1 MSKILGL
8 DLGTNSIGWA
18 IRETNKDGCQIID
31 TNVIVFPQGVGEE
44 KGVEFS
50 LATERT
56 KHRAS
61 RKLYRRRKQRK
72 TDLLQLL
79 IENGFCPLNID
90 ELLIWSVYK
99 KGQEMKYPTENY
111 EFSEWLK
118 INPYE
123 VRAKAVN
130 SIVSKLEL
138 GRALYQMCQRRGFK
152 SGRKDADAGED
163 LKQFKIEQELLE
175 KNGFKTLGE
184 YYYDLLNKNEK
195 VRKTK
200 FSADDQKVNSSRI
213 SYVQEFNFLMKR
225 QNIEKKLSDKF
236 FDAIFFQRPLKS
248 QKGSVGKCTLEKT
261 KSRCAVSHPLF
272 EEFRMFQYLNS
283 IKVKERN
290 SDKQIF
296 LSELPEYYKIAED
309 KFYRVSAKN
318 FKFIDISKSIN
329 NLAKKNNLYFEF
341 NYNDKYPIV
350 GSPTIS
356 KLIEVFDANDWKDCK
371 TVITSKYKKKDNK
384 TVDDLVDE
392 LWHTLFFAGDF
403 VNDTTSNK
411 VKSFIRDRFS
421 ISEEKVDYYE
431 NINLKQGYSSLS
443 KKAIVKILP
452 FLEEKI
458 IYSYAVFFANIDAII
473 GKEKWNTNKKFIQ
486 DKIVDI
492 ISGYKDET
500 LKIDIVN
507 GLVGDFIKKYDN
519 SNYDYTLDETD
530 KKEVLE
536 KIKIFYGKY
545 LWDKMPDDEK
555 EALQKEIE
563 ITYQKQL
570 QKRRIGGYYLSK
582 PRIDEIIKGFL
593 IQEYKVSQEQAD
605 KLYHPSAM
613 DAYPQSEDGFLGLPF
628 TSSIKNPMAM
638 RTLFYLRKL
647 VNTLL
652 KENKIDSDTEII
664 IELARELN
672 DKNKRLAIERWQRER
687 ETENKKFR
695 EKLEEFA
702 KDTNSKVTETD
713 VIKYRLCLE
722 QNNKCLYTNET
733 ISCEKLLGSNPQFD
747 IEHTFPRSK
756 SFDNSLV
763 NKTLADKSFN
773 QIKGNQI
780 PQDLDDKYKQNFIN
794 NTKHW
799 KDTIE
804 GLEEKI
810 EQQKYFSKVSS
821 TVEQKNKSIQLK
833 HYYKLE
839 LDYWKQKLYRF
850 TATEIKP
857 NFKNSQLVDT
867 GIITKYSELFLK
879 SLFQRVFPAKGTMV
893 ADVRKSWG
901 LEAKDRNYH
910 YHHAI
915 DAVVLSC
922 MDKSIRDSLAEAFKE
937 SEENRYSDKFKVK
950 KPWKTFTEDVN
961 QLKENIIVVH
971 NHKSNIDKQTV
982 KKLRN
987 RKVLQP
993 KVDYKKNE
1001 EGSFVLDEKG
1011 KKIVE
1016 KYYYQKDENGKL
1028 IPQEGNKISESET
1041 RNKKE
1046 GVDYF
1051 KVEKE
1056 NYINFYEYVR
1066 NSKNEIVYKRE
1077 YLYEKGQGIR
1087 ASLHKDTFY
1096 GAIERQNE
1104 KNEKEIWFVIRK
1116 PVTNNFSDAEV
1127 NTIVDEGIKSRI
1139 LKHGLKNIKTEEGW
1153 ILLPSEKD
1161 EKGEEIKEMLIKK
1174 IRVKTRN
1181 TDLPKI
1187 KAQSHKT
1194 QGKRKEYKESY
1205 YATLENIFAMA
1216 IYEVVND
1223 KGKTVRAFKTISA
1236 FDLAKHNQG
1245 NSKLEMP
1252 VEENILKNKGKKSEI
1267 LIPLSRVLKVN
1278 QMAIFYENNPE
1289 ELKTI
1294 SKQDVSKRLFK
1305 ITQFESEG
1313 NYARI
1318 QFRHHAQGGADKD
1331 LKKESSLDFEKSA
1344 QKLRIS
1350 LSNIKAIYEHI
1361 DFEITTSGEIKFK
1374 F

>member
-18 IRETNKDGCQIID
+18 VRDTDKEGNQIID

-50 LATERT
+50 LASERT
-56 KHRAS
+56 KHRSS

-72 TDLLQLL
+72 TDLLNLL
-79 IENGFCPLNID
+79 IENGFCPLTVD
-90 ELLIWSVYK
+90 ELLIWSDYK
-99 KGQEMKYPTENY
+99 KGREMKYPTENY

-123 VRAKAVN
+123 VRAKAVD
-130 SIVSKLEL
+130 STVSKLEL
-138 GRALYQMCQRRGFK
+138 GRALYHMCQRRGFK
-152 SGRKDADAGED
+152 SGRKDADAGKD
-163 LKQFKIEQELLE
+163 LIQFQKEQLILE
-175 KNGFKTLGE
+175 ENGFKTLGE
-184 YYYDLLNKNEK
+184 YYFDLLKRNEK

-200 FSADDQKVNSSRI
+200 FTADDQEVNSSRI
-213 SYVQEFNFLMKR
+213 SYVEEFNFLVNS
-225 QNIEKKLSDKF
+225 QNIQKEISNKF
-236 FDAIFFQRPLKS
+236 FEAIFFQRPLKS
-248 QKGSVGKCTLEKT
+248 QKGSVGKCALEKT

-283 IKVKERN
+283 IKLKERN
-290 SDKQIF
+290 SDSFVF
-296 LSELPEYYKIAED
+296 LSEFPDYYKIAQE
-309 KFYRVSAKN
+309 KFYRKVKN

-329 NLAKKNNLYFEF
+329 NQAKKNNLYFEF

-356 KLIEVFDANDWKDCK
+356 KLIEVFDAEEWEGCK
-371 TVITSKYKKKDNK
+371 TIIISKYKKQDAK
-384 TVDDLVDE
+384 TIDVLVEE

-403 VNDTTSNK
+403 VNDETSNK
-411 VKSFIRDRFS
+411 VKSFIRDRFD
-421 ISEEKVDYYE
+421 IYEEKVNYYE
-431 NINLKQGYSSLS
+431 GINLKQGYSSLS
-443 KKAIVKILP
+443 KKAIGKILP

-458 IYSYAVFFANIDAII
+458 IYPYAVFFANIDAII
-473 GKEKWNTNKKFIQ
+473 GKEKWNENKVFIK
-486 DKIVDI
+486 DTVVDI
-492 ISGYKDET
+492 ISGYKDKI

-507 GLVGDFIKKYDN
+507 GLVGDFIKEYDN
-519 SNYDYTLDETD
+519 SNYDYILDETD
-530 KKEVLE
+530 KKDVLE
-536 KIKIFYGKY
+536 KIKVFYGKY
-545 LWDKMPDDEK
+545 LWDKMLDDEK

-570 QKRRIGGYYLSK
+570 QKRRVGGYYLSK
-582 PRIDEIIKGFL
+582 PRIDEIIKDFL
-593 IQEYKVSQEQAD
+593 IQEYEVTQEQAD

-613 DAYPQSEDGFLGLPF
+613 DAYPQSQDGFLGLPF

-652 KENKIDSDTEII
+652 KENKIATDTEII
-664 IELARELN
+664 IELTRELN

-687 ETENKKFR
+687 ENENKKYR

-702 KDTNSKVTETD
+702 KDTNSKVTEAD
-713 VIKYRLCLE
+713 VIKYRLCQE

-733 ISCEKLLGSNPQFD
+733 INCEKLLGSNPQFD

-763 NKTLADKSFN
+763 NKTLADKTFN
-773 QIKGNQI
+773 QIKGNKI

-799 KDTIE
+799 KE
-804 GLEEKI
+804 SVESLEEKI
-810 EQQKYFSKVSS
+810 ELQKYFSKVAS
-821 TVEQKNKSIQLK
+821 TVEQKDRAIQQR
-833 HYYKLE
+833 HYLKLE
-839 LDYWKQKLYRF
+839 LEYWKQKLYRF

-901 LEAKDRNYH
+901 LDAKDRNYH

-922 MDKSIRDSLAEAFKE
+922 MDKSILDGLAEAFKE
-937 SEENRYSDKFKVK
+937 SEENRYSDKFKIK

-961 QLKENIIVVH
+961 QLKDNIIVVH
-971 NHKSNIDKQTV
+971 NHKNNIDKQTV
-982 KKLRN
+982 RKLRKRN
-987 RKVLQP
+987 RIQY
-993 KVDYKKNE
+993 D
-1001 EGSFVLDEKG
+1001 
-1011 KKIVE
+1011 
-1016 KYYYQKDENGKL
+1016 KL
-1028 IPQEGNKISESET
+1028 GNVI
-1041 RNKKE
+1041 
-1046 GVDYF
+1046 
-1051 KVEKE
+1051 
-1056 NYINFYEYVR
+1056 
-1066 NSKNEIVYKRE
+1066 
-1077 YLYEKGQGIR
+1077 YEKGQGIR

-1096 GAIERQNE
+1096 GAIERESE

-1116 PVTNNFSDAEV
+1116 PVTNAFSDTEV

-1139 LKHGLKNIKTEEGW
+1139 LKHGLKNIKTEQGW
-1153 ILLPSEKD
+1153 ILLPAEID
-1161 EKGEEIKEMLIKK
+1161 EQGNEIKEMLIKR
-1174 IRVKTRN
+1174 IRVKTAN
-1181 TDLPKI
+1181 KNLPKI
-1187 KAQSHKT
+1187 KVQSHVT

-1216 IYEVVND
+1216 IYEAVND
-1223 KGKTVRAFKTISA
+1223 KGKKELAFNTISA

-1252 VEENILKNKGKKSEI
+1252 VEENIVKNKGKKSEI
-1267 LIPLSRVLKVN
+1267 LIPLSKVLKVN

-1289 ELKTI
+1289 ELKTL
-1294 SKQDVSKRLFK
+1294 SKQDLSKRFFK
-1305 ITQFESEG
+1305 IIQFESDG
-1313 NYARI
+1313 RV

-1331 LKKESSLDFEKSA
+1331 LKKESSLDFKKSA

-1350 LSNIKAIYEHI
+1350 LSNIKAIFEKL
-1361 DFEITTSGEIKFK
+1361 DFEVSASGEISFK
-1374 F
+1374 

>member
-18 IRETNKDGCQIID
+18 VRDTDKEGNQIID
-31 TNVIVFPQGVGEE
+31 TNVIVFPKGVGEE

-50 LATERT
+50 LASERT
-56 KHRAS
+56 KHRSS

-72 TDLLQLL
+72 TDLLNLL
-79 IENGFCPLNID
+79 IENGFCPLTVD
-90 ELLIWSVYK
+90 ELLIWSDYK
-99 KGQEMKYPTENY
+99 KGREMKYPTENY

-123 VRAKAVN
+123 VRAKAVD
-130 SIVSKLEL
+130 STVSKLEL
-138 GRALYQMCQRRGFK
+138 GRALYHMCQRRGFK
-152 SGRKDADAGED
+152 SGRKDADAGKD
-163 LKQFKIEQELLE
+163 LIQFQKEQLILE
-175 KNGFKTLGE
+175 ENGFKTLGE
-184 YYYDLLNKNEK
+184 YYFDLLKRNEK

-200 FSADDQKVNSSRI
+200 FTADDQEVNSSRI
-213 SYVQEFNFLMKR
+213 SYVEEFNFLVNS
-225 QNIEKKLSDKF
+225 QNIQKEISNKF
-236 FDAIFFQRPLKS
+236 FEAIFFQRPLKS
-248 QKGSVGKCTLEKT
+248 QKGSVGKCALEKT

-283 IKVKERN
+283 IKLKERN
-290 SDKQIF
+290 SDSFVF
-296 LSELPEYYKIAED
+296 LSEFPDYYKIAQE
-309 KFYRVSAKN
+309 KFYRKVKN

-329 NLAKKNNLYFEF
+329 NQAKKNNLYFEF

-356 KLIEVFDANDWKDCK
+356 KLIEVFDAEEWEGCK
-371 TVITSKYKKKDNK
+371 TIIISKYKKQDAK
-384 TVDDLVDE
+384 TIDVLVEE

-403 VNDTTSNK
+403 VNDETSNK
-411 VKSFIRDRFS
+411 VKSFIRDRFD
-421 ISEEKVDYYE
+421 IYEEKVNYYE
-431 NINLKQGYSSLS
+431 GINLKQGYSSLS
-443 KKAIVKILP
+443 KKAIGKILP

-458 IYSYAVFFANIDAII
+458 IYPYAVFFANIDAII
-473 GKEKWNTNKKFIQ
+473 GKEKWNENKVFIK
-486 DKIVDI
+486 DTVVDI
-492 ISGYKDET
+492 ISGYKDKI

-507 GLVGDFIKKYDN
+507 GLVGDFIKEYDN
-519 SNYDYTLDETD
+519 SNYDYILDETD
-530 KKEVLE
+530 KKDVLE
-536 KIKIFYGKY
+536 KIKVFYGKY
-545 LWDKMPDDEK
+545 LWDKMLDDEK

-570 QKRRIGGYYLSK
+570 QKRRVGGYYLSK
-582 PRIDEIIKGFL
+582 PRIDEIIKDFL
-593 IQEYKVSQEQAD
+593 IQEYEVTQEQAD

-613 DAYPQSEDGFLGLPF
+613 DAYPQSQDGFLGLPF

-652 KENKIDSDTEII
+652 KENKIATDTEII

-687 ETENKKFR
+687 ENENKKYR

-702 KDTNSKVTETD
+702 KDTNSKVTEAD
-713 VIKYRLCLE
+713 VIKYRLCQE

-733 ISCEKLLGSNPQFD
+733 INCEKLLGSNPQFD

-763 NKTLADKSFN
+763 NKTLADKTFN
-773 QIKGNQI
+773 QIKGNKI

-799 KDTIE
+799 KE
-804 GLEEKI
+804 SVESLEEKI
-810 EQQKYFSKVSS
+810 ELQKYFSKVAS
-821 TVEQKNKSIQLK
+821 TVEQKDRAIQQR
-833 HYYKLE
+833 HYLKLE
-839 LDYWKQKLYRF
+839 LEYWKQKLYRF

-901 LEAKDRNYH
+901 LDTKDRNYH

-922 MDKSIRDSLAEAFKE
+922 MDKSILDGLAEAFKE
-937 SEENRYSDKFKVK
+937 SEENRYSDKFKIK

-961 QLKENIIVVH
+961 QLKDNIIVVH
-971 NHKSNIDKQTV
+971 NHKNNIDKQTV
-982 KKLRN
+982 RKLRKRN
-987 RKVLQP
+987 RIQY
-993 KVDYKKNE
+993 D
-1001 EGSFVLDEKG
+1001 
-1011 KKIVE
+1011 
-1016 KYYYQKDENGKL
+1016 KL
-1028 IPQEGNKISESET
+1028 GNVI
-1041 RNKKE
+1041 
-1046 GVDYF
+1046 
-1051 KVEKE
+1051 
-1056 NYINFYEYVR
+1056 
-1066 NSKNEIVYKRE
+1066 
-1077 YLYEKGQGIR
+1077 YEKGQGIR

-1096 GAIERQNE
+1096 GAIERESE

-1116 PVTNNFSDAEV
+1116 PVTNAFSDTEV

-1139 LKHGLKNIKTEEGW
+1139 LKHGLKNIKTEQGW
-1153 ILLPSEKD
+1153 ILLPAEID
-1161 EKGEEIKEMLIKK
+1161 EQGNEIKEMLIKR
-1174 IRVKTRN
+1174 IRVKTAN
-1181 TDLPKI
+1181 KNLPKI
-1187 KAQSHKT
+1187 KVQSHVT

-1216 IYEVVND
+1216 IYEAVND
-1223 KGKTVRAFKTISA
+1223 KGKKELAFNTISA

-1252 VEENILKNKGKKSEI
+1252 VEENIVKNKGKKSEI
-1267 LIPLSRVLKVN
+1267 LIPLSKVLKVN

-1289 ELKTI
+1289 ELKTL
-1294 SKQDVSKRLFK
+1294 SKQDLSKRFFK
-1305 ITQFESEG
+1305 IIQFESDG
-1313 NYARI
+1313 RV

-1331 LKKESSLDFEKSA
+1331 LKKESSLDFKKSA

-1350 LSNIKAIYEHI
+1350 LSNIKAIFEKL
-1361 DFEITTSGEIKFK
+1361 DFEVSASGEISFK
-1374 F
+1374 